1 MKKKIGMVNALYPSL
16 TTIVG
21 AQVDGRPNF
30 LAIAHV
36 GIMNHSGPA
45 VYFDRYE

>member
-1 MKKKIGMVNALYPSL
+1 MKKNLGMVNAMYPSL

-21 AQVDGRPNF
+21 AHVDGKPNF

-36 GIMNHSGPA
+36 GIMNHGEPS
-45 VYFDRYE
+45 VHFHRT